1 MKWSLTE
8 LRKTHRSEPL
18 AFEETL
24 DLKADLMA
32 RYGDEVLDLTPVKAK
47 GLVSVVSEGD
57 VVVVAQIKATLTV
70 PSSRSLAPVTLPVD
84 FQMTEYY
91 VSDAAATQRFEK
103 TDVVMVVP
111 DDVIDFD
118 KAVGDN
124 LILQIPM
131 HILSDTEKQG
141 AAMPEGTGWQVVS
154 EADLAKV
161 EAENQ
166 TVDPRLAKL
175 KDFFPDQD
183 DK

>member
-8 LRKTHRSEPL
+8 LRKTHRNEPL
-18 AFEETL
+18 TFEETL
-24 DLKADLMA
+24 DLKADLKA
-32 RYGDEVLDLTPVKAK
+32 RYGDEVLDLGPVKTK
-47 GLVSVVSEGD
+47 GLVSVVEGD
-57 VVVVAQIKATLTV
+57 VMVTAQVQADLTV
-70 PSSRSLAPVTLPVD
+70 PSSRSLAPVKLPVD

-91 VSDAAATQRFEK
+91 VADAAATQRFEK
-103 TDVVMVVP
+103 TDVVMVVE

-124 LILQIPM
+124 IILQIPM
-131 HILSDTEKQG
+131 HILSDAEKQG
-141 AAMPEGTGWQVVS
+141 AAMPEGHDWQVVS

-166 TVDPRLAKL
+166 SVDPRLAKL

>member
-8 LRKTHRSEPL
+8 LRKNHRNDPL
-18 AFEETL
+18 QFEETL
-24 DLKADLMA
+24 DLKADLMD
-32 RYGDEVLDLTPVKAK
+32 RYGEEVLDLSPVKVQ
-47 GLVSVVSEGD
+47 GMVSVVNGD
-57 VVVVAQIKATLTV
+57 VAVDARVKADLTV
-70 PSSRSLAPVTLPVD
+70 PSSRSLTPVDLPVD
-84 FQMTEYY
+84 FRMTEYY

-111 DDVIDFD
+111 DDLIDFD

-124 LILQIPM
+124 IILQIPM
-131 HILSDTEKQG
+131 HILSDAEQQG
-141 AAMPEGTGWQVVS
+141 AAMPEGQDWQVVR
-154 EADLAKV
+154 EADLDKV

-166 TVDPRLAKL
+166 SVDPRLAKL

>member
-8 LRKTHRSEPL
+8 LRKNHRNDPL
-18 AFEETL
+18 QFEETL
-24 DLKADLMA
+24 DLKADLMD
-32 RYGDEVLDLTPVKAK
+32 RYGEEVLDLSPVKVQ
-47 GLVSVVSEGD
+47 GMVSVVNGD
-57 VVVVAQIKATLTV
+57 VAVDARVKADLTV
-70 PSSRSLAPVTLPVD
+70 PSSRSLTPVDLPVD
-84 FQMTEYY
+84 FRMTEYY

-111 DDVIDFD
+111 DDLIDFD

-124 LILQIPM
+124 IILQIPM
-131 HILSDTEKQG
+131 HILSDAEQQG
-141 AAMPEGTGWQVVS
+141 AAMPEGQDWQVVS
-154 EADLAKV
+154 EADLDKV

-166 TVDPRLAKL
+166 SVDPRLAKL

>member
-8 LRKTHRSEPL
+8 LRKTHRNDPL
-18 AFEETL
+18 TFEETL
-24 DLKADLMA
+24 DLTADLKA
-32 RYGDEVLDLTPVKAK
+32 RYGDEVLDLSPVKTK
-47 GLVSVVSEGD
+47 GLVSVVSGGD
-57 VVVVAQIKATLTV
+57 VMVVAQVKAVLTV
-70 PSSRSLAPVTLPVD
+70 PSSRSLTPVKLPVD

-91 VSDAAATQRFEK
+91 VADAAATQRFEK

-111 DDVIDFD
+111 DGVIDFN

-131 HILSDTEKQG
+131 HILSDAEKQG
-141 AAMPEGTGWQVVS
+141 SAMPEGQDWQVVS
-154 EADLAKV
+154 EADLDQV
-161 EAENQ
+161 EAEHQ
-166 TVDPRLAKL
+166 SVDPRLAKL